1 MNRALL
7 YLLTHSFWNSI
18 VVRAKRLRQP
28 KYLIGAI
35 IGSAYFY
42 FYFYRFLFRGDFRG
56 GTQSLN
62 PSPTFPLDIDL
73 RINLAALGLFA
84 AFVIFGWIIPSSRA
98 ALHFTE
104 AEISWLFSAPLTR
117 TQLIR
122 FRLVKSQVGLLLLA
136 LLMTL
141 LTGRLSRDGHA
152 LLHTLGWWIVLLAL
166 QLHRLGASLTIT
178 RLTERGMSSTRRR
191 LLAIVV
197 ALGFMGILTF
207 WIQSAPELPTLSEI
221 VVEGALGEFISNLSS
236 TGPGQWLLLP
246 FRWIVRPWFVVNGW
260 DFLRSLGPAILMI
273 LAHYIWVIRSDVAF
287 EEASLQLSERRA
299 ALVAAHKA
307 GNVRFRIT
315 PRSEQTPVFHLA
327 PRGWPGLGFV
337 WKSWIRFGGLRT
349 IRLALIGA
357 MFCVAAAATPLL
369 VPGWRGFAGIPIM
382 VGFATI
388 CVLIFSG
395 PQLTAQGLRRE
406 LQSVEW
412 LKACPVPPS
421 QIVFGQILGP
431 ALLWSAIEWIGTII
445 LLLGVSAT
453 PKALPNPGLLAPLIA
468 FGVLLLLPPFN
479 VVASLV
485 PAGVMLI
492 FPGWFK
498 PGEARGVEATGLG
511 IIMIFAQLFFLALS
525 LVPAALAC
533 AGVSYVAHLVL
544 PLLPSLVL
552 GTFFAATTLAI
563 ESWLGTYILG
573 GVLARFDASAER

>member
-7 YLLTHSFWNSI
+7 YLLTRSFWNSI

-56 GTQSLN
+56 APPTLN
-62 PSPTFPLDIDL
+62 SNTAFALGDDL

-84 AFVIFGWIIPSSRA
+84 AFVVFGWIIPSSRA
-98 ALHFTE
+98 ALAFSE
-104 AEISWLFSAPLTR
+104 AEVSWLFSAPLTR

-122 FRLVKSQVGLLLLA
+122 FRLVKSQLGLLLLA

-152 LLHTLGWWIVLLAL
+152 LLHTLGWWIVLMAL
-166 QLHRLGASLTIT
+166 QLHRLGASLAIT
-178 RLTERGMSSTRRR
+178 RLTERGMSTSRRR

-197 ALGFMGILTF
+197 ALAFVGVLKL
-207 WIQSAPELPTLSEI
+207 WVQSAPTLPTLPQI
-221 VVEGALGEFISNLSS
+221 ATQGALGEFIGNLSS
-236 TGPGQWLLLP
+236 AGPGQWLLLP
-246 FRWIVRPWFVVNGW
+246 FRWIVRPWFAVDGW
-260 DFLRSLGPAILMI
+260 DFLHAIGPAMLMI
-273 LAHYIWVIRSDVAF
+273 VAHYVWVIRSDVAF
-287 EEASLQLSERRA
+287 EEASVQLSERRA
-299 ALVAAHKA
+299 ALLASHKA
-307 GNVRFRIT
+307 GNIRFRIT

-327 PRGWPGLGFV
+327 PKGWPALGFV
-337 WKSWIRFGGLRT
+337 WKSWIRFGGLRA
-349 IRLALIGA
+349 IRIG
-357 MFCVAAAATPLL
+357 CVVAILCIAGATTPLL
-369 VPGWRGFAGIPIM
+369 VRGWQSFAGIPIM

-388 CVLIFSG
+388 CGLIFSG
-395 PQLTAQGLRRE
+395 PQLTAQALRRE

-421 QIVFGQILGP
+421 QIIFGQILGP
-431 ALLWSAIEWIGTII
+431 ALLWSAIEWIGAVL

-453 PKALPNPGLLAPLIA
+453 PRALPNPSVIAPLIA
-468 FGVLLLLPPFN
+468 LGALLFLAPFN

-485 PAGVMLI
+485 PAGVMLL

-511 IIMIFAQLFFLALS
+511 IIMIFAQILFLALS

-533 AGVSYVAHLVL
+533 AGVAYLAQLAL
-544 PLLPSLVL
+544 PLIPSLVL
-552 GTFFAATTLAI
+552 GSFFAATTLAI
-563 ESWLGTYILG
+563 ESWLGTFILG
-573 GVLARFDASAER
+573 GILARFDASSER

>member
-42 FYFYRFLFRGDFRG
+42 LYFYRFLFRGDFRG
-56 GTQSLN
+56 APQSLN
-62 PSPTFPLDIDL
+62 PSPTFALSDDL
-73 RINLAALGLFA
+73 RINLAALVLFA
-84 AFVIFGWIIPSSRA
+84 AFVIFGWIVPSSRA

-152 LLHTLGWWIVLLAL
+152 LLHTLGWWIVLMAL

-178 RLTERGMSSTRRR
+178 RLTERGMSTTRRR
-191 LLAIVV
+191 LLAVV
-197 ALGFMGILTF
+197 LALSFVGILMF
-207 WIQSAPELPTLSEI
+207 WIRSAPALPTLPKI
-221 VVEGALGEFISNLSS
+221 IVEGALGEFIRNLSS
-236 TGPGQWLLLP
+236 AGPGQWMLLP
-246 FRWIVRPWFVVNGW
+246 FRWIVRPWFAVDGV
-260 DFLRSLGPAILMI
+260 DFLQALGPAMLMI
-273 LAHYIWVIRSDVAF
+273 LAHYIWVVRSDVAF

-307 GNVRFRIT
+307 GNIRFRIT

-327 PRGWPGLGFV
+327 PKGWPGLGFV

-349 IRLALIGA
+349 MRLGLIGA
-357 MFCVAAAATPLL
+357 IFCGAAAATPLL
-369 VPGWRGFAGIPIM
+369 VSGWQGFAGIPIT

-395 PQLTAQGLRRE
+395 PQLTAQALRRE

-431 ALLWSAIEWIGTII
+431 ALLWSAIEWIGAVV

-468 FGVLLLLPPFN
+468 LGALLLLPPFN

-485 PAGVMLI
+485 PTGVMLI

-498 PGEARGVEATGLG
+498 PGEARGIEATGLG
-511 IIMIFAQLFFLALS
+511 IIMVFAQIFFLALS

-533 AGVSYVAHLVL
+533 AGISYFAHLFL

-552 GTFFAATTLAI
+552 GTFFAATTLAV

-573 GVLARFDASAER
+573 GILARFDVSAES